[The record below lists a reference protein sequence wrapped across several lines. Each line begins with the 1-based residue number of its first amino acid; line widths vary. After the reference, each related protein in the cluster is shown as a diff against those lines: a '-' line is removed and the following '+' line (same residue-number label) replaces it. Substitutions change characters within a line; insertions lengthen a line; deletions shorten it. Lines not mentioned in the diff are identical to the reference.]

1 MVAPVDAKAEL
12 TVEGETFTLRL
23 NFRTLA
29 LLEQAGLDPFSPEG
43 FSLSASRLAMMCMCL
58 TIQEHPEL
66 TDTDALAIVVRSKG
80 EFAVKVR
87 ELFANFGGAPADESA
102 EGKVKTRRPRRKAAA

>member
-1 MVAPVDAKAEL
+1 MVAPVDSKVEL

-29 LLEQAGLDPFSPEG
+29 LLEQAGLDPFGPEG
-43 FSLSASRLAMMCMCL
+43 FSLSASRMAMMCMCL
-58 TIQEHPEL
+58 AVVEHPDL

-80 EFAVKVR
+80 EFALKVR
-87 ELFANFGGAPADESA
+87 ELFANFGGAPADKST
-102 EGKVKTRRPRRKAAA
+102 EGKVKARRTRRKAAA